1 MADVK
6 THLREL
12 SVATTVGLLNLD
24 IDFIKTDLYNS
35 KKFYTYAQMV
45 INNDISG
52 AENILEFDDF
62 SGELKTIIENGY
74 KLGKK
79 IYETPYFKIYKDDK
93 IEWIGSD
100 TQKDDPVDLKIG
112 NYSFS
117 LKEESFIL
125 KNMGLYQLLNNLTG
139 SNYVRGL
146 HIFSD
151 FARDEYDA
159 WFKYTWQYL
168 VNRLVKGYTW
178 ELRKGKNISKISLV
192 GANTVV
198 LYYNGRCSNIP
209 INISTNA
216 EYMSHTVSVTRE
228 KVFSKWISEV
238 IANDSEYIRLKKSCS
253 IEAGKKVSD
262 KINREFCPDNIY
274 DFFQIHPHE
283 YYYAKTTSLE
293 TTILKVPG
301 KADFNSTIEF
311 KGSKYDVPS
320 SQLNIISTFQNKKT
334 KKILE
339 FRNECRFSHGQFNG
353 TPEAKMYVVRN
364 TPLTELYEPL
374 I

>member
-1 MADVK
+1 MADIK

-12 SVATTVGLLNLD
+12 SVATTVGLLNLN
-24 IDFIKTDLYNS
+24 ISFLKADLYNS
-35 KKFYTYAQMV
+35 KNFYTYAQKV
-45 INNDISG
+45 ISNDISS
-52 AENILEFDDF
+52 AENILEYDNYSDD
-62 SGELKTIIENGY
+62 LRTIIDNGF

-79 IYETPYFKIYKDDK
+79 IYEAPYFKIFKDDK

-100 TQKDDPVDLKIG
+100 TQKGDPIDLKIG

-139 SNYVRGL
+139 SNYIRGL

-168 VNRLVKGYTW
+168 LNKLAKGYTW
-178 ELRKGKNISKISLV
+178 ELRKGKNVSKISL
-192 GANTVV
+192 ASPTTVV
-198 LYYNGRCSNIP
+198 LYYNGRCSHIP

-216 EYMSHTVSVTRE
+216 EYMSYTVSTTRE

-238 IANDSEYIRLKKSCS
+238 VANDSEYIRLKKICS
-253 IEAGKKVSD
+253 EAAGKRVSD
-262 KINREFCPDNIY
+262 KINKEFCPSNIH
-274 DFFQIHPHE
+274 DFFQIHPQE

-301 KADFNSTIEF
+301 KSDFNSIIEF
-311 KGSKYDVPS
+311 KGSAYNVPS

-353 TPEAKMYVVRN
+353 TPEAKMYVIRN
-364 TPLTELYEPL
+364 TPLTELYEP
-374 I
+374 II

>member
-1 MADVK
+1 MADIK

-24 IDFIKTDLYNS
+24 ISFLKADLYNS
-35 KKFYTYAQMV
+35 KKFYTYAQKV
-45 INNDISG
+45 ISNDISS
-52 AENILEFDDF
+52 AENILEYDNYSDD
-62 SGELKTIIENGY
+62 LKTIIDNGF

-79 IYETPYFKIYKDDK
+79 IYETPYFKIFKDDK

-100 TQKDDPVDLKIG
+100 TQKGDPIDLKIG

-139 SNYVRGL
+139 SNYIRGL

-168 VNRLVKGYTW
+168 LNKLAKGYTW
-178 ELRKGKNISKISLV
+178 ELRKGKNVSKISL
-192 GANTVV
+192 ASPTTVV
-198 LYYNGRCSNIP
+198 LYYNGRCSHIP
-209 INISTNA
+209 TNISTNA
-216 EYMSHTVSVTRE
+216 EYMSHTVSATRE

-238 IANDSEYIRLKKSCS
+238 VANDSEYIRLKKVCS
-253 IEAGKKVSD
+253 EAAGKRVSD
-262 KINREFCPDNIY
+262 KINKKFCSDNIH
-274 DFFQIHPHE
+274 DFFQIYPQE

-301 KADFNSTIEF
+301 KSDFNSIIEF
-311 KGSKYDVPS
+311 KGSGYNVPS

-353 TPEAKMYVVRN
+353 TPEAKMYVIRN
-364 TPLTELYEPL
+364 TPLTELYEP
-374 I
+374 II